1 MTAPSS
7 TSSEVTVLRTYEQFA
22 AIGAEW
28 QDLFAAAERP
38 TPYQRHGWLKLC
50 WNTVW
55 RHPLNRLRVVLL
67 RENGRLVLAG
77 AFVLG
82 WRKLRPIV
90 YLLGSLTP
98 QYDDVLWRPGAGTSS
113 HTLQLL
119 AALRGELSF
128 PRQLKLDQVLD
139 DSPLVAHARTRPD
152 TRFAPSNTASRIP
165 LHQFGSFDAYFE
177 TLSKTLRGDHRRRL
191 RTIMAL
197 PDAKFDIRGGDDR
210 AEVVAWTL
218 DRKRAWLG
226 ETGRE
231 AEWLKGGR
239 IDAVFR
245 ALLAEP
251 DVPDVWVSSIR
262 AEGKIIAAAI
272 CLVDG
277 DTVYYSK
284 ITHDP
289 AYGKQSPARTLTL
302 EIVREAM
309 HSGFRWFDL
318 GQGSSEWKR
327 RFSPLK
333 AGVARARIHLA

>member
-1 MTAPSS
+1 MTVSAPTS
-7 TSSEVTVLRTYEQFA
+7 TQVTVLRSYEQFA

-28 QDLFAAAERP
+28 QELFAAAERP
-38 TPYQRHGWLKLC
+38 TPYQGHGWLKLC

-67 RENGRLVLAG
+67 RDGGTLVAGG

-98 QYDDVLWRPGAGTSS
+98 QYDDVLWRPGAGTPA
-113 HTLQLL
+113 HTVQMLD
-119 AALRGELSF
+119 ALRGELTF
-128 PRQLKLDQVLD
+128 PRQLKLDQVLE

-152 TRFAPSNTASRIP
+152 SRLAVFTGASRIP
-165 LHQFGSFDAYFE
+165 LHAFGSFEAYFE
-177 TLSKTLRGDHRRRL
+177 TLSKNLKGDHRRRL

-210 AEVVAWTL
+210 GEVVAWTL

-231 AEWLKGGR
+231 AKWLKDGR

-245 ALLAEP
+245 ALLAER
-251 DVPDVWVSSIR
+251 DVPGVWVSSIR

-272 CLVDG
+272 SLVDG

-309 HSGFRWFDL
+309 QSGFRWFDL
-318 GQGSSEWKR
+318 GQGSSEWKH
-327 RFSPLK
+327 RFEPLK
-333 AGVARARIHLA
+333 TGVARARIPLG